1 MLAYGPLKG
10 GSVNYPR
17 AVTQVGINVTDIE
30 AAIRW
35 YQEIFGFQV
44 LTGPVQLIADDS
56 HFGMIC
62 RDIFG
67 SEFRKGR
74 LALLT
79 GSNGVCVEVKFLNFE
94 QPVSQRREG
103 SSTGKQ

>member
-1 MLAYGPLKG
+1 M
-10 GSVNYPR
+10 NYPR
-17 AVTQVGINVTDIE
+17 AVTHVGINVTDIE

-35 YQEIFGFQV
+35 YREIFGFQV
-44 LTGPVQLIADDS
+44 LTGPVQLVADDS

-79 GSNGVCVEVKFLNFE
+79 GSNGVCVEVFEFE
-94 QPVSQRREG
+94 QPVSQSEKV
-103 SSTGKQ
+103 SSIGKQ